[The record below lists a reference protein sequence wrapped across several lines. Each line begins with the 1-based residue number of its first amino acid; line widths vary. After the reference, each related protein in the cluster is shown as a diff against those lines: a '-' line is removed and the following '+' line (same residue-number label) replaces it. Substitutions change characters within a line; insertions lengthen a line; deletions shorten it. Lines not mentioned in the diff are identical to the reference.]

1 MADNKG
7 LLVSKMGK
15 LQSNVGQLPVLLL
28 ESFENWGKTQ
38 TMTVMSVKP
47 KTVEEVKKV
56 VNAITSY
63 NEEENQQVSLRCV
76 GDGHSWSPLFPDDG
90 NVLMFISQL
99 IPSSGERITLNE
111 VCFCALN
118 IMF

>member
-1 MADNKG
+1 MADNNG
-7 LLVSKMGK
+7 LLVSKNE
-15 LQSNVGQLPVLLL
+15 LQSKVGPIPVLLL
-28 ESFENWGKTQ
+28 ESFQNWGMTQ
-38 TMTVMSVKP
+38 KMTVISVKP

-63 NEEENQQVSLRCV
+63 NREKNQQVSLRCV

>member
-1 MADNKG
+1 MADNNE
-7 LLVSKMGK
+7 LLVSKNE
-15 LQSNVGQLPVLLL
+15 LQSKVGPIPVLVL
-28 ESFENWGKTQ
+28 ESFQNWGMTQ
-38 TMTVMSVKP
+38 TMKVISVKP

-63 NEEENQQVSLRCV
+63 NAEKNQQVSLRCV

-99 IPSSGERITLNE
+99 IPKSGERITLNE